1 MGPEEHAVDCHAANS
16 RSGRLCSRQGWQIF
30 FPRLSRRS
38 VAQIVI
44 RCHLPISMHLI
55 TNLASIAYSGIGTI
69 SI

>member
-16 RSGRLCSRQGWQIF
+16 RSGRLCSRQGF

-38 VAQIVI
+38 VAQIA
-44 RCHLPISMHLI
+44 ISMHLI

>member
-16 RSGRLCSRQGWQIF
+16 RSGRLCSRQGF